1 MIKRFLYPIVI
12 IVVGFGLAGIIAITG
27 PKLEQQ
33 PPSSNAPLVRT
44 WTAQSQTVQ
53 LSSITYGTV
62 LPRTESDLIPE
73 VSGRVISISPAMVSG
88 GFFKKDDLLLEI
100 DPLDYEV
107 ALEQARAGL
116 ASARSELT
124 NAKRAHQRQLDLAER
139 QSASQSQQDDALNRL
154 HFAQASLRE
163 ARARLSLAE
172 RDIARTHISAPY
184 DGRVRSER
192 VDVGQFVTRGSPIA
206 NLYAT
211 DVAEV
216 RLPIHDE
223 ELAYL
228 KLPLNG
234 DESSHYP
241 TAILRARF
249 AGEDHTW
256 EGRVVRTEGELDPQT
271 RMVNVIVQVNAPY
284 ERSGNRPPL
293 AVGLFVQAEIIGNTV
308 DHVFVLPRSAL
319 QANEQ
324 VYVISNENR
333 LQFRDVEII
342 RIVDED
348 VYITGGLTAGES
360 ICLSTIDH
368 AIEGMLVR
376 PVIENED
383 FASS

>member
-12 IVVGFGLAGIIAITG
+12 IVVGFGLAGIIATTG

-33 PPSSNAPLVRT
+33 PPPSRAPLVRT
-44 WTAQSQTVQ
+44 WKAHSQTVQ

-62 LPRTESDLIPE
+62 MPRTESDLIPE
-73 VSGRVISISPAMVSG
+73 VSGRIISISPAMVSG
-88 GFFKKDDLLLEI
+88 GFFRKDELLLKI

-124 NAKRAHQRQLDLAER
+124 NANRAHDRQLDLAKR

-172 RDIARTHISAPY
+172 RDIARTSISAPY

-234 DESSHYP
+234 EESTHHP
-241 TAILRARF
+241 TVILRARF

-256 EGRVVRTEGELDPQT
+256 EGQVVRTEGELDPQT
-271 RMVNVIVQVNAPY
+271 RMVNVIVQVDAPY
-284 ERSGNRPPL
+284 ELFGNRPPL
-293 AVGLFVQAEIIGNTV
+293 AVGLFVQAEIIGNRV

-342 RIVDED
+342 RIVAED

-376 PVIENED
+376 PVIENEG